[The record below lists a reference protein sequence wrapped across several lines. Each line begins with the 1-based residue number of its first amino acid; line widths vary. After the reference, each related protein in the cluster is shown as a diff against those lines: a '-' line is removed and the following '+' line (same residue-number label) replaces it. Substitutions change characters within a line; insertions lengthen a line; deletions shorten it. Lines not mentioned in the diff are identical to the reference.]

1 MAQFFEVNN
10 LSYAHPVPGGEA
22 HPALTNVS
30 FSIPAGQYTAIV
42 GSNGSGKTTLARHLN
57 ALLIPDSGSVTIQ
70 GLNTKDKKNHLL
82 IHQRVGMVFQHP
94 QEQMV
99 ATTIEEDVAFGP
111 ENLGLETNEIRSRV
125 KQALDAVNLWDIRDR
140 SPQHLS
146 AGQMQRVALA
156 GILAMRPACVIFD
169 EATAMLDPIG
179 RRDIHLSI
187 KKLREQ
193 GITII
198 TITHFMNEVVHADRV
213 LTLHQGELVFDG
225 TPQDLFNNTALLEKT
240 RLTKPRVTTIAQR
253 LSPWIPVFHNPLT
266 PVHFKQQIKNFSPNV
281 TFNKSNQ
288 PPTHQG
294 NSLIEAIDLSFA
306 YLHDTPL
313 QHQALKKINFHV
325 QEGSIFGLIGST
337 GSGKSTLLQHLNCL
351 YQAQSGS
358 LRIGSFQVNEEVD
371 VWKLRQYVG
380 IVFQNPDYQL
390 FEQYVGDEVAYG
402 LRLQGLQGLELRD
415 RVQKAMNQIGLD
427 FETFKDRLTFT
438 LSGGER
444 RKVALASTLAMEP
457 KVLLLDEPTAGLDPS
472 SRFEERQQIMDFKQS
487 GKTIINPSN
496 QMVDIANL
504 T

>member
-1 MAQFFEVNN
+1 
-10 LSYAHPVPGGEA
+10 
-22 HPALTNVS
+22 
-30 FSIPAGQYTAIV
+30 
-42 GSNGSGKTTLARHLN
+42 
-57 ALLIPDSGSVTIQ
+57 
-70 GLNTKDKKNHLL
+70 
-82 IHQRVGMVFQHP
+82 MVFQHP

-111 ENLGLETNEIRSRV
+111 ENLGLETSEIRSRV

-266 PVHFKQQIKNFSPNV
+266 PVHFKQQIQNFSPNV

-288 PPTHQG
+288 PPTYQG
-294 NSLIEAIDLSFA
+294 NSLNRSHRFIVCLFTRYSLTASGIKKHKFPRTRG
-306 YLHDTPL
+306 LH
-313 QHQALKKINFHV
+313 IWV
-325 QEGSIFGLIGST
+325 
-337 GSGKSTLLQHLNCL
+337 
-351 YQAQSGS
+351 
-358 LRIGSFQVNEEVD
+358 
-371 VWKLRQYVG
+371 
-380 IVFQNPDYQL
+380 
-390 FEQYVGDEVAYG
+390 
-402 LRLQGLQGLELRD
+402 
-415 RVQKAMNQIGLD
+415 
-427 FETFKDRLTFT
+427 DRLIPAP
-438 LSGGER
+438 ENR
-444 RKVALASTLAMEP
+444 PYCSTSTVCIKHNPGPYESVHFKLTKNSMFANFANMW
-457 KVLLLDEPTAGLDPS
+457 GLFS
-472 SRFEERQQIMDFKQS
+472 KTRITNFLNNMWVMKWLMD
-487 GKTIINPSN
+487 
-496 QMVDIANL
+496 
-504 T
+504 